1 MQTPLTVEALN
12 YFLQCNEGHDERS
25 LNRGSRVQP
34 RIFAAHGSISV
45 QASKHHYCTPRNMIG
60 PYTHVE
66 IGMPSLPIDCLMPYA
81 DEVDTPCETVYGWV
95 PIEIAVRAIN
105 ELENEE

>member
-1 MQTPLTVEALN
+1 
-12 YFLQCNEGHDERS
+12 
-25 LNRGSRVQP
+25 
-34 RIFAAHGSISV
+34 
-45 QASKHHYCTPRNMIG
+45 
-60 PYTHVE
+60 
-66 IGMPSLPIDCLMPYA
+66 MPYA